1 MDDKKQQ
8 IIEIFS
14 SARQAITTNELH
26 ERWQNQFDQQAS
38 KRTIER
44 IIDQLITDGL
54 IEAENPNAQRNI
66 KWRLVPGAS
75 LIASSMTAFDA
86 LCIQLLN
93 QYAGAVLPYSAFA
106 NQLQQQVH
114 QAELV
119 LKKQPAN
126 SPYKRWAKKVFIEQ
140 RGQPLLQADID
151 ETIQKQCYQALFEE
165 TLLRIQYM
173 SKTPNCNP
181 DKWIVVQLL
190 GLVVRS
196 HTRYLV
202 VKYQG
207 EDKTRLLAM
216 QRIREAQSTEQSFD
230 YPFDFNLHEYVE
242 AGETAVTW
250 TDKPVQLVLKF
261 YAYMRGVMLENPI
274 NDTFVFLEDAGD
286 CDLYKVEVKLTNDFE
301 SWILSLADKVEVVEP
316 LEYREHIAQKHAAAS
331 RLYVNNL
338 KDAV

>member
-8 IIEIFS
+8 IIEIFA
-14 SARQAITTNELH
+14 SARQATTTNELH

-44 IIDQLITDGL
+44 IIDQLITEGL
-54 IEAENPNAQRNI
+54 IEAENPNVQRNI

-140 RGQPLLQADID
+140 RGQPLLQAEID
-151 ETIQKQCYQALFEE
+151 ETIQQLCYQALFEE

-207 EDKTRLLAM
+207 EDKTRMLAM
-216 QRIREAQSTEQSFD
+216 QRIFEAESTDQSFD
-230 YPFDFNLHEYVE
+230 YPVEFNLHEYVE
-242 AGETAVTW
+242 AGGTAVTW

-261 YAYMRGVMLENPI
+261 YAYMCGVMLENPI
-274 NDTFVFLEDAGD
+274 NDTFVLLEHTDD
-286 CDLYKVEVKLTNDFE
+286 YDLYKAEVKLTNDFE
-301 SWILSLADKVEVVEP
+301 SWILSLADKVEVLEP

-338 KDAV
+338 SSE